1 MPDRRWTISVLTIPQ
16 RERYVE
22 ALVESLVAARVTRTA
37 NISIVYN
44 WDSRE
49 SPAVIEQ
56 RLRRA
61 CRGVPIQVAFNT
73 TEPTIASGRQQQL
86 NACKTPLICFLDDDI
101 TVHGDL
107 IATMEHGLRTQPLG
121 IVGVPS
127 YVEGTSEL
135 FKPRERTPY
144 VNHGGVRFMSVQGMM
159 VGGYRRLFL
168 DVGGFNQRR
177 RFWGEWTELNL
188 RLWRSGFPTGY
199 VMDGA
204 WLRHWHD
211 APESPT
217 RNRAGREVDVL
228 WGLMC
233 TALEYDAVDITEETE
248 SFWRLVAERYL
259 AYSFGPEI
267 SSKSLLSA
275 FLRLVP
281 RLMSEWSRI
290 AEHRES
296 ARRHPFRFAPF
307 ASFTEDDVAAVIAHA
322 EPRMATYRAEARP
335 RPRRDTAL
343 GRFVADPWRALLPA

>member
-1 MPDRRWTISVLTIPQ
+1 MTERRWTISVLTIPQ
-16 RERYVE
+16 RERYVQ
-22 ALVESLVAARVTRTA
+22 ALVESLVAARVTRIA
-37 NISIVYN
+37 DVSIVYN

-49 SPAVIEQ
+49 SPSVIEQ

-73 TEPTIASGRQQQL
+73 TEPTIAAGRQQQL

-135 FKPRERTPY
+135 FKPREQTPY
-144 VNHGGVRFMSVQGMM
+144 VNHAGVRFMSVQGML

-188 RLWRSGFPTGY
+188 RLWRSGYPTGY

-248 SFWRLVAERYL
+248 SFWKLVSERYL

-267 SSKSLLSA
+267 SSQSLLSA

-290 AEHRES
+290 AEHRE
-296 ARRHPFRFAPF
+296 AAQRHPFRFAPF
-307 ASFTEDDVAAVIAHA
+307 ASFTEADVAAVIAHA
-322 EPRMATYRAEARP
+322 EPRMAAYRDEARP
-335 RPRRDTAL
+335 LPRRDSSL
-343 GRFVADPWRALLPA
+343 RRFVSDPWRVLQPA

>member
-1 MPDRRWTISVLTIPQ
+1 MSDKRWTISVLTIPK

-22 ALVESLVAARVTRTA
+22 ALVESLVAARVTRSA
-37 NISIVYN
+37 EVSIVYN

-49 SPAVIEQ
+49 SPAAIEA
-56 RLRRA
+56 RLRKS
-61 CRGVPIQVAFNT
+61 CRGVPIHVTFNT

-101 TVHGDL
+101 TVHGD
-107 IATMEHGLRTQPLG
+107 IIGTMEHGLRTQPLG

-127 YVEGTSEL
+127 YVEDTTEL
-135 FKPRERTPY
+135 FKPREATPY
-144 VNHGGVRFMSVQGMM
+144 VNHGGIRFMSVQGMLI
-159 VGGYRRLFL
+159 GGYRRLFL

-217 RNRAGREVDVL
+217 RNRAGREADVL

-233 TALEYDAVDITEETE
+233 TALEYDAVDITAETE
-248 SFWRLVAERYL
+248 SFWKLVSERYL
-259 AYSFGPEI
+259 AYSFGPEM

-275 FLRLVP
+275 FLQLTP
-281 RLMSEWSRI
+281 RLISEWSRI
-290 AEHRES
+290 AEHREG
-296 ARRHPFRFAPF
+296 ARQHPFQFAPF
-307 ASFTEDDVAAVIAHA
+307 ANLTEADVRAVVAHA
-322 EPRMATYRAEARP
+322 EPRIAAYREEAP
-335 RPRRDTAL
+335 RARRRESSL
-343 GRFVADPWRALLPA
+343 RRFVVDPWRALQPA